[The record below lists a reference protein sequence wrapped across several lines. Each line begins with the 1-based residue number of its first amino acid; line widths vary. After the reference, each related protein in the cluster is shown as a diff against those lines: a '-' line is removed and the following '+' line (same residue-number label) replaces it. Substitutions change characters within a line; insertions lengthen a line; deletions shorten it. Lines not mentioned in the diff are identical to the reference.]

1 MNPLDPR
8 EVPTARKRSWPPPP
22 SESDALGAA
31 KRDSLHGSLV
41 VLLRSQ
47 RTVGRQAPLAIVS
60 RVVAGMLRRIPSV
73 HVSSDTPSDVYG
85 ATVVLWESL
94 TGRSFPP
101 GGPDEVP
108 PPSRYREGLDPAIDA
123 IVVRGLASEPAP
135 HFESAGEMAVALEA
149 ALPPATPSQIGAW
162 VESLATE
169 SFDSP
174 ALRAAADSTVPAQPA
189 DLPPKRASV
198 EPVPALPSIQ
208 INLEPGHMATVK
220 MQVET
225 RRARS
230 SQPAPPQPAPLPF
243 GSLRSLS
250 ARSGAI
256 LAAAFGGAALLVG
269 VCVRYAGGERAAP
282 SVAPSA
288 TMTVATSVASGTP
301 VQSPAS
307 ASSASDEVPSS
318 QPSLVAAPVGSAEPR
333 PMSSGATP
341 RSASTPKAKHA
352 PRLTRDDVL

>member
-22 SESDALGAA
+22 PSEADALGVA
-31 KRDSLHGSLV
+31 KRDSLHASLV
-41 VLLRSQ
+41 TLLRSQ
-47 RTVGRQAPLAIVS
+47 RTSGRQAPLAIVS
-60 RVVAGMLRRIPSV
+60 RVVAGMLRRIPSM
-73 HVSSDTPSDVYG
+73 HVPSDSPSDVYG

-94 TGRSFPP
+94 AGRPFPP

-123 IVVRGLASEPAP
+123 MVAKGLASEPAP
-135 HFESAGEMAVALEA
+135 RFDSAGEMAVALEA

-162 VESLATE
+162 VESLASE

-174 ALRAAADSTVPAQPA
+174 AMRAAADPVRAQPA
-189 DLPPKRASV
+189 DLPPKRSAV

-208 INLEPGHMATVK
+208 ISLAQGVAPAS

-225 RRARS
+225 RRMRS
-230 SQPAPPQPAPLPF
+230 SRPPPPQPRLSL

-250 ARSGAI
+250 RRSVAI
-256 LAAAFGGAALLVG
+256 LVAAFAGTALLVG
-269 VCVRYAGGERAAP
+269 VCVRYTGEERAAP
-282 SVAPSA
+282 SGVPSA
-288 TMTVATSVASGTP
+288 TVTVAASVASIGP
-301 VQSPAS
+301 AQAPAS
-307 ASSASDEVPSS
+307 APPASDEVSPS
-318 QPSLVAAPVGSAEPR
+318 QPSAAAAPAVSAEPR
-333 PMSSGATP
+333 PVSNVATP
-341 RSASTPKAKHA
+341 RPTGTPKAKRA